1 MNTIITIFV
10 GAICVTGALASPVAP
25 SDVQEE
31 ARTIYDTS
39 SGMYLGLN
47 TTVLVVAGVGLLVA
61 VFAFLAIQQ
70 TGLLDDLVST
80 GSGYQQ
86 RYDSYQQQDH
96 EPYRTKRSYNESKSI
111 HLVQLRCMLCNS
123 WKLN

>member
-86 RYDSYQQQDH
+86 RYDYQDH

-111 HLVQLRCMLCNS
+111 HLVQLRGILCNC